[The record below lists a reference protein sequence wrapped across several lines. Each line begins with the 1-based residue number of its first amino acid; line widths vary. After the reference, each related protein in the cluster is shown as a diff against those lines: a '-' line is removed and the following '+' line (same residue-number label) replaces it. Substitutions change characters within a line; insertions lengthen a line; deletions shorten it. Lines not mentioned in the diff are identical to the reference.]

1 MQNNHYH
8 VGGPVEGEM
17 GVYFKGTEATPVHR
31 SWPDQIGAGDLSNKT
46 CNAKTKNPT
55 QRVGERKEFSSK
67 NNGKQVKNLSGLIKF
82 LK

>member
-1 MQNNHYH
+1 MQNNHHH
-8 VGGPVEGEM
+8 VGGPVEEEM

-31 SWPDQIGAGDLSNKT
+31 SWPDKIGAGDLSN
-46 CNAKTKNPT
+46 KTKNPT
-55 QRVGERKEFSSK
+55 QRVGERKEFFSK